1 MRILKPTGGTNMRRL
16 GNRTE
21 VKRYRLDRAQ
31 MLRPVLGMRRSSDET
46 VQNFESRLRNLADD
60 MIRRHPRMGKTIKP

>member
-1 MRILKPTGGTNMRRL
+1 MRRL